1 MGTTTLSVGA
11 TACVPIT
18 YSVTPSA
25 AGFGT
30 ISPNTVQTVAYGNTT
45 SFSVTANA
53 GYNASVASGAGLCGG
68 NLTGTAPN
76 LSFATLAITAHC
88 AVNATFTLAP
98 VQCAAGTYS
107 ASGNSPCTTASPGNF
122 VATAGATAQTAC
134 VPGSYQ
140 PASAATA
147 CLPAQAGFYVSAAGA
162 IAQTPCALGTSSTAG
177 ATLCTGLPILNI
189 DNSSGSSQYAAAS
202 DGTLLIRYLL
212 GLRGTALTQGALDA
226 TALRDAAQIEVHLAT
241 YLMLFDVDGDGQVHA
256 LTDGL
261 MILRR
266 LLGLSGTALTAGA
279 KNSARSDADIAAAID
294 ALRP

>member
-1 MGTTTLSVGA
+1 M
-11 TACVPIT
+11 
-18 YSVTPSA
+18 
-25 AGFGT
+25 
-30 ISPNTVQTVAYGNTT
+30 
-45 SFSVTANA
+45 
-53 GYNASVASGAGLCGG
+53 
-68 NLTGTAPN
+68 
-76 LSFATLAITAHC
+76 
-88 AVNATFTLAP
+88 
-98 VQCAAGTYS
+98 
-107 ASGNSPCTTASPGNF
+107 
-122 VATAGATAQTAC
+122 
-134 VPGSYQ
+134 
-140 PASAATA
+140 
-147 CLPAQAGFYVSAAGA
+147 SAAGA
-162 IAQTPCALGTSSTAG
+162 IAQTPCALGTSSTAS

-226 TALRDAAQIEVHLAT
+226 SALRDAAQIEVHLAT